1 MKNRIGFIAVGQAG
15 GNIGGLFEKKGYPV
29 LYLNTSME
37 DLEVTKGKY
46 KYHIHGGEGC
56 NKDRKKAKQLIIEDF
71 DNIFREISTKIDVD
85 LIYVVF
91 GAGGGTGSG
100 SSPMLADLLLNED
113 KKVGLITVLPAKD
126 ESIKTQLNAYECFKE
141 IDELEGLSSC
151 FILDNE
157 GQNKMAINNEF
168 VNLFNSFVTIPE
180 RHKDVRGNVDKSEI
194 IETLSAAGMAIVL
207 NGGSDTLL
215 EKFDNNFYAPMEDD
229 EVVKY
234 ITASLAGNMTVKDIE
249 KKVGVPFDSFKTY
262 NQDRTICCVSGL
274 SYPVHRLDEVYEIVN
289 ENKDSMKSKLNATR
303 KSVVTRDIDFFGEEE
318 PRARKKKEEA
328 THSTKSK
335 RDIMSKY
342 LK

>member
-1 MKNRIGFIAVGQAG
+1 MKEKIGFIAVGQAG
-15 GNIGGLFEKKGYPV
+15 GNIGNLFEKKGYPV
-29 LYLNTSME
+29 LYLNTSKE

-46 KYHIHGGEGC
+46 KYHILNGEGC

-71 DNIFREISTKIDVD
+71 ENIFREISTKIDVD

-91 GAGGGTGSG
+91 ASGGGTGSG
-100 SSPMLADLLLNED
+100 SSPMLADLLLNEN

-141 IDELEGLSSC
+141 IDEIDGLSSC

-157 GQNKMAINNEF
+157 DHNKMTINNEF
-168 VNLFNSFVTIPE
+168 VNVFNSFVTVPE
-180 RHKDVRGNVDKSEI
+180 RHKDVKGNVDRSEI
-194 IETLSAAGMAIVL
+194 IETLSASGMAMVL
-207 NGGSDTLL
+207 SGGSDTLL
-215 EKFDNNFYAPMEDD
+215 EKFDNNFYAPVESD

-234 ITASLAGNMTVKDIE
+234 ITASLAGNMTIKDIE
-249 KKVGVPFDSFKTY
+249 KKVGVPFDSFKTF

-274 SYPVHRLDEVYEIVN
+274 SYPVTRLDEIYEIVN
-289 ENKDSMKSKLNATR
+289 KNKDSMKNKLNATR
-303 KSVVTRDIDFFGEEE
+303 KSVVTKDIDFFDDE
-318 PRARKKKEEA
+318 PKVRKKKEEEQPV
-328 THSTKSK
+328 TKSK